1 MGARCPWG
9 QATAHGSRGDQ
20 GGAHSGLGD
29 QAATMAMRKV
39 GRGGVRPWGEEQVR
53 GDQGSVSGHSFGDV
67 VTKSSCAL
75 PQDPPLNHDPM
86 DKDECMQ
93 NNSSLLF

>member
-9 QATAHGSRGDQ
+9 QATGAGEIM

-39 GRGGVRPWGEEQVR
+39 GRGGVRPWGEEQARER
-53 GDQGSVSGHSFGDV
+53 GSGSVSGHSFGDV
-67 VTKSSCAL
+67 VTKSPCAL